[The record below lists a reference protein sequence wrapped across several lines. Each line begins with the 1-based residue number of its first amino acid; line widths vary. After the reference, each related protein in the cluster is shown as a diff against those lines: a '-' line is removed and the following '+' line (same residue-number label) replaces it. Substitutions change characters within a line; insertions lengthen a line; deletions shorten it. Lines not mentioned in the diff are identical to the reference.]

1 MPGAALQVVRAFI
14 AATLR
19 GERPAWVPTGGSSAL
34 ADVGFV
40 SAAFELVEQIE
51 AGVLPEP
58 AEIFLPIG
66 TGGTFAG
73 LVLGAKL
80 AGLRARIVGVLVT
93 DILPPDPARLA
104 RLARATLA
112 LLRRY
117 EPSLPTVEITPADF
131 EVARAQLGPG
141 YGATTPAAEAAVLAS
156 RDAGL
161 TLETTYTAK
170 CMAEVLARLADG
182 RARTPV
188 LFWNTYNSVDFWKN
202 APEPVAEDRLPHRI
216 RRWLAEA
223 PA

>member
-1 MPGAALQVVRAFI
+1 M
-14 AATLR
+14 T
-19 GERPAWVPTGGSSAL
+19 
-34 ADVGFV
+34 
-40 SAAFELVEQIE
+40 EQIE

-58 AEIFLPIG
+58 AEILLPIG

-104 RLARATLA
+104 RLARASLA
-112 LLRRY
+112 VLRRH
-117 EPSLPTVEITPADF
+117 EPSLAKVELTPADF
-131 EVARAQLGPG
+131 EVVRAQLGPG
-141 YGATTPAAEAAVLAS
+141 YGASTPAAEAAVLAC

-161 TLETTYTAK
+161 ALETTYTAK
-170 CMAEVLARLADG
+170 CMAEVLARLAGG

-188 LFWNTYNSVDFWKN
+188 LFWNTYNSVDFWKT
-202 APEPVAEDRLPHRI
+202 APVLAPAPRLPREI
-216 RRWLAEA
+216 ERWLAEA